1 MKRVSVKLSE
11 ETVSVN
17 VDGEPVVGIDLST
30 GTIGHWPDG
39 EQWLVLATL
48 PRLATFGPGEEQY
61 DHSRAKE
68 DRRNAYSA
76 DVESQIDPSDARS
89 WELYPEDL
97 E

>member
-1 MKRVSVKLSE
+1 VRHVSVKLSE

-39 EQWLVLATL
+39 EQWVALATL
-48 PRLATFGPGEEQY
+48 PRLATFDPDEEQY
-61 DHSRAKE
+61 DHSRAGK

-76 DVESQIDPSDARS
+76 DLESQIDPSDTKS
-89 WELYPEDL
+89 WELYPEEL